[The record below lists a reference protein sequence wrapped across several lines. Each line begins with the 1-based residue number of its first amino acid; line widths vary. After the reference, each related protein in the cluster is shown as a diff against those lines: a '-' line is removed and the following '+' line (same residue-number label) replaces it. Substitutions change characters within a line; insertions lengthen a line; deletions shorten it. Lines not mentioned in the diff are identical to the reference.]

1 MLSDK
6 KARHF
11 HAGKLRKTINGVEY
25 VEVAESDGKVFVSDT
40 GLILRNGLITRG
52 NDNGHGYRT
61 VAIARRTAY
70 VHRIVFETL
79 VGEIPDG
86 YEIDHIDNSRDNNRL
101 DNLRLATHHDNLTK
115 NPLSVEHRREASR
128 RTIRKAIDSQKVA
141 VVMINDDGTE
151 HWFPCGAE
159 AARATGTHFTSISQV
174 LHGKLKHAGGKRWR
188 KAEVSHDA

>member
-1 MLSDK
+1 MSDK

-11 HAGKLRKTINGVEY
+11 HAGKLRKKINGVEY

-101 DNLRLATHHDNLTK
+101 DNLRIVTHYDNLTR
-115 NPLSVEHRREASR
+115 NPLSAERRREAGR
-128 RTIRKAIDSQKVA
+128 QTIRKAIDSQKVA
-141 VVMINDDGTE
+141 VVMIDDDGTE

>member
-1 MLSDK
+1 MSEK

-11 HAGKLRKTINGVEY
+11 HAGKLRKVINGVEY
-25 VEVAESDGKVFVSDT
+25 VEVAESNGRVFVSNI
-40 GLILRNGLITRG
+40 GMVLRNGRFTRG

-61 VAIARRTAY
+61 VSVAGRKAY

-101 DNLRLATHHDNLTK
+101 DNLRLVTHHDNLTG
-115 NPLSVEHRREASR
+115 NPLSVERRREASR
-128 RTIRKAIDSQKVA
+128 RTIQKAIDSQKVA
-141 VVMINDDGTE
+141 VVMIDDDGTE

>member
-61 VAIARRTAY
+61 VAVARRTAY

-101 DNLRLATHHDNLTK
+101 DNLRLTTHHDNLTK
-115 NPLSVEHRREASR
+115 NPLSVERRREASR

-141 VVMINDDGTE
+141 VVMIDDDGTE

>member
-1 MLSDK
+1 MSDK

-25 VEVAESDGKVFVSDT
+25 VEVAESNGKVFVSNI
-40 GLILRNGLITRG
+40 GMVLRNGRFTRG

-61 VAIARRTAY
+61 VAIAGRTAY

-101 DNLRLATHHDNLTK
+101 DNLRLVTHHDNLTG
-115 NPLSVEHRREASR
+115 NPLSVERRREASR
-128 RTIRKAIDSQKVA
+128 QTIQKAIDSQKVA
-141 VVMINDDGTE
+141 VVMIDDDGTE

-159 AARATGTHFTSISQV
+159 AAHATGTHFTSISQV

>member
-1 MLSDK
+1 MSDK

-11 HAGKLRKTINGVEY
+11 HAGKLRKVVNGVEY
-25 VEVAESDGKVFVSDT
+25 VEVAESNGKVFVSNI
-40 GLILRNGLITRG
+40 GMVLRNGRFTRG

-61 VAIARRTAY
+61 VAVAGRTAY

-101 DNLRLATHHDNLTK
+101 DNLRLVTHHDNLTG
-115 NPLSVEHRREASR
+115 NPLSVERRREASR
-128 RTIRKAIDSQKVA
+128 QTIQKAIDSQKVA
-141 VVMINDDGTE
+141 VVMIDDDGTE

-188 KAEVSHDA
+188 KAGVSHDA